1 MKIII
6 YDAEC
11 KFCTRFSKWSQSKVT
26 SLEILSVRSKD
37 AKKILRD
44 NEIKF
49 IDLQTIYFVND
60 NNVYVRSKAIFKIFH
75 NFSSSWRF
83 ISLLSILPVRF
94 TDFWYKVFA
103 KYRYY
108 F

>member
-1 MKIII
+1 MKTII

-11 KFCTRFSKWSQSKVT
+11 KFCTRFSKWSQSKVK

-44 NEIKF
+44 KEIKF
-49 IDLQTIYFVND
+49 INLQTIYFIND
-60 NNVYVRSKAIFKIFH
+60 KNVYVRSKAIFEIFH
-75 NFSSSWRF
+75 NFSSVWKLVSF
-83 ISLLSILPVRF
+83 FSILPLTF
-94 TDFWYKVFA
+94 TDFWYKIFA